1 MVAILKFCC
10 LTFLFSCFFPSDSS
24 VRFDPESGKTD
35 LQAISPLTQLIDTS
49 GKTLATRLNPP
60 AGFSRINFP
69 NNAFAN
75 YLQNLPL
82 KPHGAKVK
90 YFNGQTKEDN
100 RVYDAVV
107 SLPIGKRDLHQ
118 CADAVIRLRAEW
130 LFSNNQ
136 FEKICFNFTN
146 GFKACYSEW
155 MKGRRIAVSGNRVW
169 WTDGGLPVNTHES
182 FWKYLE
188 TVFAYAGTLSLSKEM
203 VAIPLS
209 ELSVGDVF
217 IQGGLPGHAVIIVDM
232 AVNKNT
238 GEKLFLLA
246 QSYMPAQ
253 EIQILKNPNN
263 SSISPWYT
271 ASFTTE
277 IFTPEWTFRETDL
290 KRFR

>member
-1 MVAILKFCC
+1 
-10 LTFLFSCFFPSDSS
+10 
-24 VRFDPESGKTD
+24 
-35 LQAISPLTQLIDTS
+35 
-49 GKTLATRLNPP
+49 
-60 AGFSRINFP
+60 
-69 NNAFAN
+69 
-75 YLQNLPL
+75 
-82 KPHGAKVK
+82 
-90 YFNGQTKEDN
+90 
-100 RVYDAVV
+100 
-107 SLPIGKRDLHQ
+107 
-118 CADAVIRLRAEW
+118 
-130 LFSNNQ
+130 
-136 FEKICFNFTN
+136 
-146 GFKACYSEW
+146 
-155 MKGRRIAVSGNRVW
+155 
-169 WTDGGLPVNTHES
+169 
-182 FWKYLE
+182 
-188 TVFAYAGTLSLSKEM
+188 M

>member
-1 MVAILKFCC
+1 MVAILTFCC
-10 LTFLFSCFFPSDSS
+10 LTFLFSCSFPSDSS
-24 VRFDPESGKTD
+24 VRLNPESVKTY
-35 LQAISPLTQLIDTS
+35 LQTIPPLTQPIDTS
-49 GKTLATRLNPP
+49 GKTVATRFNPP
-60 AGFSRINFP
+60 VGFSRIDFP
-69 NNAFAN
+69 NNTFAN

-90 YFNGQTKEDN
+90 YFNGETKETN

-107 SLPIGKRDLHQ
+107 NLPIGKKDLHQ

-130 LFSNNQ
+130 LFGNNQ

-155 MKGRRIAVSGNRVW
+155 MKGRRITVSGNRVW
-169 WTDGGLPVNTHES
+169 WTDGGLPANTHES

-188 TVFAYAGTLSLSKEM
+188 TIFTYAGTLSLSKEM

-217 IQGGLPGHAVIIVDM
+217 IQGGSPGHAVIIVDM

-253 EIQILKNPNN
+253 EIQVLKNPNN
-263 SSISPWYT
+263 YSNSPWYS
-271 ASFTTE
+271 AFFVQE
-277 IFTPEWTFRETDL
+277 LITPEWTFKVADL
-290 KRFR
+290 KRFK